1 MFFVL
6 INFSAFAKV
15 ELYLSNEFKGYEP
28 NEALQLLEK
37 MDEEAPDKNFL
48 FYIHGRNRDVRDE
61 WESLKVLEK
70 NYNVRILMMD
80 WPSWSSL
87 FSRPVKNAEV
97 ASQDL
102 LSIFNSFKEFKSR
115 IKPEKKISLLTHSMG
130 NVVISHYLLKYYVS
144 GHLTEDGQPL
154 FENYISNAADVA
166 LKGHAQWLEKIDF
179 AKRRYVLMNNRD
191 IVLLLSY
198 ILDIKERMPFFYKLG
213 LGFQNLPLSGRKIES
228 MLDKNTTYID
238 FSYSLKSEHRYFEN
252 KGKTITDVLYQ
263 LINGRT
269 FIPQIL
275 PGQVKVRDR
284 INFVYDK

>member
-1 MFFVL
+1 ML
-6 INFSAFAKV
+6 INVSAFAKV

-28 NEALQLLEK
+28 DEALQLLEK
-37 MDEEAPDKNFL
+37 MEEESPDKNFL
-48 FYIHGRNRDVRDE
+48 FYIHGRNREVKDE

-97 ASQDL
+97 ASAEL
-102 LSIFNSFKEFKSR
+102 LSIFNAFKEFKSR
-115 IKPEKKISLLTHSMG
+115 IRPDKKISLLTHSMG
-130 NVVISHYLLKYYVS
+130 NIVISHYLLKYYVS

-154 FENYISNAADVA
+154 FENYISNAADVS
-166 LKGHAQWLEKIDF
+166 LKGHSKWLERMDF

-191 IVLLLSY
+191 MVLLLSY
-198 ILDIKERMPFFYKLG
+198 LLDIKERMPFFYKLG
-213 LGFQNLPLSGRKIES
+213 LGFQNLPLSGKKIES

-238 FSYSLKSEHRYFEN
+238 FSFSLKSEHRYFEN
-252 KGKTITDVLYQ
+252 KGRTITDVLYQ
-263 LINGRT
+263 LINGRS
-269 FIPQIL
+269 FIPQII
-275 PGQVKVRDR
+275 PGQVKVRDK